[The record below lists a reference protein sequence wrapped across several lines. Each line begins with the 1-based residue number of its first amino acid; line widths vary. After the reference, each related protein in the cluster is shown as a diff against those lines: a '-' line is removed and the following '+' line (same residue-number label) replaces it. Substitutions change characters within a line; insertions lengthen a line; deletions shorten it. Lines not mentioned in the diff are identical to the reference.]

1 MRPFHFNRGFN
12 ENVFLAYLA
21 GKSFDEIGEDF
32 GRKPETISKIVLQ
45 ENRLRQFHDHRIE
58 SKDKKVAKGTW
69 SEIVNNLMPHLEA
82 IKAIAESEKNTF

>member
-21 GKSFDEIGEDF
+21 GKSFDEIAEDF
-32 GRKPETISKIVLQ
+32 GRKPGTISKIVLQ
-45 ENRLRQFHDHRIE
+45 EKRLRQFHDHQIE

-69 SEIVNNLMPHLEA
+69 SEIVNNLMPHIEA
-82 IKAIAESEKNTF
+82 IKAIAEDRT